1 MTSIENDIA
10 SLREAI
16 DEASAHDLREL
27 AKELCDKAEE
37 LEKDNTKLEEEN
49 EALEEEVLENKRSQ
63 ELNYQALQLKHPRLF
78 TGDLSRLTH
87 ADRRDLFEEIYSF
100 EGGSDSLTRIEHAI
114 S

>member
-1 MTSIENDIA
+1 MTSIVSE
-10 SLREAI
+10 LEALKDAI
-16 DEASAHDLREL
+16 EEAGESELREL

-37 LEKDNTKLEEEN
+37 METDNSKMEDEIEKLKDELEEK
-49 EALEEEVLENKRSQ
+49 AKYD
-63 ELNYQALQLKHPRLF
+63 ELDYQSLQLKHPRLF

-87 ADRRDLFEEIYSF
+87 ADRRDLFEEIYNF